1 MAYGPSFAELFRRA
15 AAYTDRILKG
25 AAPSELPVE
34 LPMRFELVINM
45 KTAKSLGFSFPRSIL
60 IRADEVIQ

>member
-15 AAYTDRILKG
+15 AAYVDRILKG